1 MQTLLRWLKRLGLAL
16 VVIAVVAAIPIARN
30 EIVCQVS
37 PVAGANAYKPLLPPA
52 YRRDEVNSY
61 LTYPEWAIVHAYQ
74 DLAGVMRR
82 GSESDFGYFTS
93 IAGFWSSLCDLTRHA
108 SSRGPISLEYKVT
121 LYTIGVSFAAEMG
134 IKGAYEHTI
143 GRLTAWLRGPTRTPE
158 DTFALAVADDYATFL
173 RQTPWYEYPFGQKLG
188 QFWRETPMTFE
199 HPVRSLE
206 RRLALTLEYGSK
218 ALYAKLIGLGAAA
231 IPADLRIRSVVRNAN
246 PVNLAEDR
254 RLAVAEHT
262 DGVGTVIE
270 TPRYR
275 AFTEILVTLAARGYD
290 MIEIAGNDDILI
302 TVLAENDAVA
312 RKLNAKSLFVVPVQS
327 RPGWTRY
334 GFDVKVADLLAV
346 IRQLK
351 ETGAELEHVY
361 DY

>member
-1 MQTLLRWLKRLGLAL
+1 MARLRRCLKWSLIALGAL
-16 VVIAVVAAIPIARN
+16 ILVAAIPIARN
-30 EIVCQVS
+30 EFVCQVS
-37 PVAGANAYKPLLPPA
+37 PVTGANAYKPLLAPVH
-52 YRRDEVNSY
+52 RRDEVNSY

-74 DLAGVMRR
+74 DLADVMRR
-82 GSESDFGYFTS
+82 GSESDFAYFTS

-108 SSRGPISLEYKVT
+108 SSRGSISLEYKVT

-158 DTFALAVADDYATFL
+158 DTFALAVADDYAAFL

-206 RRLALTLEYGSK
+206 RRFALTLEYGSK

-231 IPADLRIRSVVRNAN
+231 IPADLKIRSVVRNGEPAD
-246 PVNLAEDR
+246 LAAIPGITIIGPIEGAG
-254 RLAVAEHT
+254 LA
-262 DGVGTVIE
+262 IE

-275 AFTEILVTLAARGYD
+275 AFTEILATLADGGRD
-290 MIEIAGNDDILI
+290 MVEIAGNDDILV
-302 TVLAENDAVA
+302 TVLAENDAIA